1 MDWAHLADKLVLWI
15 REQVL
20 TAGCKGVVVG
30 MSGGLDSSVL
40 AVLCQQA
47 FPRDMFGV
55 LMTCYNCQEDEE
67 HARAVASRFSI
78 PTKEV
83 VLDGVLDTLLKALP
97 ADEVETN
104 TKRLAKANLKVR
116 LRMLTLYYFANQQI
130 PETFF

>member
-15 REQVL
+15 GEQVFS
-20 TAGCKGVVVG
+20 AGCKGVVVG

-40 AVLCQQA
+40 AVLCQRA

-55 LMTCYNCQEDEE
+55 LMTCYNCHEDEE

-116 LRMLTLYYFANQQI
+116 LRMLTLYYFANQL
-130 PETFF
+130 